1 MSKINISRRG
11 LMKAATVGVG
21 LASSSTS
28 VRAQLAPSEAAKS
41 YKIKNKRIRQSIM
54 GWTFNP
60 MPTEE
65 LISACIDIGLTGIE
79 GINRKYYPSARKAG

>member
-28 VRAQLAPSEAAKS
+28 VRAQLAPSEAAKG

-54 GWTFNP
+54 GLS
-60 MPTEE
+60 
-65 LISACIDIGLTGIE
+65 LIHI
-79 GINRKYYPSARKAG
+79 